1 MISKQ
6 WPKDAISPYSTT
18 GQYVNIRQQT
28 NTGMIPANR
37 RPDDWVLVTPP
48 EGSAIR
54 CSHCNSVA
62 ACVSGDNLIVV
73 QRHHGNYHKS
83 VISLEA
89 LVYVRVLNTK

>member
-1 MISKQ
+1 MVSDFKSYSDSILTEAY
-6 WPKDAISPYSTT
+6 PKTI
-18 GQYVNIRQQT
+18 
-28 NTGMIPANR
+28 GMIPVNR
-37 RPDDWVLVTPP
+37 RPDNWVMITPP

-89 LVYVRVLNTK
+89 LGYVHVLNTKA

>member
-1 MISKQ
+1 MTQMNTLKQ
-6 WPKDAISPYSTT
+6 EWPMLMGTARPTYEKIGTVP
-18 GQYVNIRQQT
+18 VNQ
-28 NTGMIPANR
+28 
-37 RPDDWVLVTPP
+37 RPDDWVRVTPP

-89 LVYVRVLNTK
+89 LGYVRVLNTK